1 VLFTAVFFLKTHSPY
16 IKQIAI
22 CTGELAM
29 TNKTTDKTSD
39 KKLSRLTDR
48 QSEVLQFIKHEVKAK
63 GIAPTRADI
72 ADRFGFKSK
81 NAATDHI
88 KALQR
93 KGYIKVYN
101 DMSRGIQVTPN
112 RKKTEVSEDML
123 PIVGSVAAGTPIEAI
138 ENIEDHVEIAPG
150 LFKQKPTYLL
160 RVRGD
165 SMIDAGILDGDLIAV
180 RKTNTA
186 ESGQIV
192 VARIDDEVTVKRL
205 KIKKTSAAL
214 LPENKAYK
222 PILIAANDLKIEG
235 VFVGLIRDHV

>member
-1 VLFTAVFFLKTHSPY
+1 
-16 IKQIAI
+16 
-22 CTGELAM
+22 M
-29 TNKTTDKTSD
+29 TQ
-39 KKLSRLTDR
+39 KKLAKLTDR
-48 QSEVLQFIKHEVKAK
+48 QSEILQFIKQEVKAK

-72 ADRFGFKSK
+72 AEHFGFKSK

-101 DMSRGIQVTPN
+101 DMSRGIQVTKS
-112 RKKTEVSEDML
+112 RKKLNMDEDML
-123 PIVGSVAAGTPIEAI
+123 PIVGSVAAGSPIEAI
-138 ENIEDHVEIAPG
+138 ENIENHVEVAPS

-165 SMIDAGILDGDLIAV
+165 SMKDAGILDGDLIAV
-180 RKTNTA
+180 KKTNTA
-186 ESGQIV
+186 NNGEIV

-222 PILIAANDLKIEG
+222 PILVAANDLVIEG
-235 VFVGLIRDHV
+235 VFVGLIRDQI

>member
-1 VLFTAVFFLKTHSPY
+1 MS
-16 IKQIAI
+16 
-22 CTGELAM
+22 E
-29 TNKTTDKTSD
+29 
-39 KKLSRLTDR
+39 KKLAKLTDR
-48 QSEVLQFIKHEVKAK
+48 QAEVLQFIKQEVKGK
-63 GIAPTRADI
+63 GMAPTRADI
-72 ADRFGFKSK
+72 AEHFGFKSK

-101 DMSRGIQVTPN
+101 DMSRGIQVTKG
-112 RKKTEVSEDML
+112 RKKSEQEEDLL

-138 ENIEDHVEIAPG
+138 ENIEDHVEVSPG

-165 SMIDAGILDGDLIAV
+165 SMKDVGILDGDLIAV

-186 ESGQIV
+186 ENGQIV

-222 PILIAANDLKIEG
+222 PILVAANDLIIEG
-235 VFVGLIRDHV
+235 VFVGLIRDRV

>member
-1 VLFTAVFFLKTHSPY
+1 
-16 IKQIAI
+16 
-22 CTGELAM
+22 M
-29 TNKTTDKTSD
+29 TDKNENQTEQQNQ
-39 KKLSRLTDR
+39 KKLAKLTDR
-48 QSEVLQFIKHEVKAK
+48 QSEVLYFIKQEVKAK

-72 ADRFGFKSK
+72 AEHFGFKSK

-101 DMSRGIQVTPN
+101 DMSRGIQVTKN
-112 RKKTEVSEDML
+112 RKKAPANEDLL

-138 ENIEDHVEIAPG
+138 ENIEDHVEVSPS

-165 SMIDAGILDGDLIAV
+165 SMKDAGILDGDLIAV

-186 ESGQIV
+186 NNGEIV

-205 KIKKTSAAL
+205 KIKKSSAAL

-222 PILIAANDLKIEG
+222 PILVAANDLTIEG
-235 VFVGLIRDHV
+235 VFVGLIRDRI

>member
-1 VLFTAVFFLKTHSPY
+1 MN
-16 IKQIAI
+16 Q
-22 CTGELAM
+22 
-29 TNKTTDKTSD
+29 
-39 KKLSRLTDR
+39 KKLAKLTER
-48 QSEVLQFIKHEVKAK
+48 QSEVLQFIKHEVKGK

-72 ADRFGFKSK
+72 AEHFGFKSK

-101 DMSRGIQVTPN
+101 DMSRGIQVTKS
-112 RKKTEVSEDML
+112 RKSIENNEDML
-123 PIVGSVAAGTPIEAI
+123 PIVGSVAAGSPIEAI
-138 ENIEDHVEIAPG
+138 ENIEDHVEVSPA

-165 SMIDAGILDGDLIAV
+165 SMKDVGILDGDLIAV
-180 RKTNTA
+180 KKTNTA
-186 ESGQIV
+186 ENGEIV

-222 PILIAANDLKIEG
+222 PILVAANDLIIEG
-235 VFVGLIRDHV
+235 VFVGLIRDKV